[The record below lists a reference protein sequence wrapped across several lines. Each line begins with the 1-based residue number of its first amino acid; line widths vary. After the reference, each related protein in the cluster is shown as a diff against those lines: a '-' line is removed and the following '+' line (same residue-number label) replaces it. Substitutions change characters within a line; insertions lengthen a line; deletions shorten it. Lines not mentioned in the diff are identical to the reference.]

1 MEKELSPNFTLNEMV
16 FSQTAIRLK
25 IDNTPSRKVI
35 QNLQY
40 LCIFVLEDIRKRVRD
55 TGIVRQVVVSSGYR
69 SPAVNR
75 AVNGSPRSQHMA
87 GEAAD
92 ITVPGLT
99 TQELFDLIVNSNIE
113 FDQIIQE
120 FDQWVHI
127 SYRAGRNR
135 RSILYA
141 SFGKK
146 GGVIYSKSKKK

>member
-1 MEKELSPNFTLNEMV
+1 MQKELSTHFTLNEMV

-25 IDNTPSRKVI
+25 LDNTPSRKVI
-35 QNLQY
+35 MNLQQ
-40 LCIFVLEDIRKRVRD
+40 LCIFVLEDVRKLVRD
-55 TGIVRQVVVSSGYR
+55 GGIVRQVIVSSGYR
-69 SPAVNR
+69 SPAVNK

-92 ITVPGLT
+92 ITVPGVS

-127 SYRAGRNR
+127 SFRAGRNR

-141 SFGKK
+141 TFSKK
-146 GGVIYSKSKKK
+146 GRVVYSKSKKK